1 MKNAL
6 AIGTL
11 LDGFRMFGVMALS
24 DPKTRR
30 QMSKEQAT
38 FLDAVINQV
47 KVTHQDRWVRLSLD
61 LTPQMLGEPTSHSSV
76 SSPSAA
82 PANR

>member
-11 LDGFRMFGVMALS
+11 LDGFRVFGAMALS

-30 QMSKEQAT
+30 QMSKEQAA
-38 FLDAVINQV
+38 FLDAVINQL

-61 LTPQMLGEPTSHSSV
+61 ITPQMLGEPAPH
-76 SSPSAA
+76 SSPSTA
-82 PANR
+82 PPRR